1 MELPKDYPM
10 AVAVALAIN
19 VHCHMASWGISKGRK
34 EIFNKEFMQ
43 KEFGLLHRAQ
53 FGEEIVEGGLPDT
66 GNGVYSQKLS
76 YK

>member
-34 EIFNKEFMQ
+34 EIFNKEFM
-43 KEFGLLHRAQ
+43 
-53 FGEEIVEGGLPDT
+53 
-66 GNGVYSQKLS
+66 
-76 YK
+76 

>member
-1 MELPKDYPM
+1 MQLPKDYPI

-19 VHCHMASWGISKGRK
+19 LHCHVTSWKVGKSRK
-34 EIFNKEFMQ
+34 EIFNKEFME
-43 KEFGLLHRAQ
+43 KEFGLLHRSQ
-53 FGEEIVEGGLPDT
+53 FGEEIACGGYPDA